1 MTHIDINSLSI
12 KELKELIVR
21 FGKTYKDCLE
31 KDALQERAREALS
44 LHRQAGKDLTKPQA
58 LDDEEAFAMPAYQN
72 SQNSSSGSEDPVPP
86 LIRRS
91 LEQLLPKLM
100 FEGRLQGQVTHSQV
114 RQMVADVMKIQVDRL
129 TEYKEFIKGEA
140 ARQLVELRHLDKQ
153 QMKAAKKRQRE
164 EAAQWQRNI
173 DAAASSGAEVRATE
187 QGGSSALPVKV
198 ASSPSRRLDTSL
210 LESLVSLIDSEIIAS
225 GEAASSRA
233 EVAAAEQGEES
244 LVSLI
249 DSEIIASGEAAS
261 SRAEVAATEQGEE
274 ASPQQLEGGDE
285 VTDNEGIVIPEGQQC
300 TLNPMHGQCI
310 QYHGHNGACTYA
322 SLARNDRPRN
332 LPNPRASWGEDGN
345 KSYNGA

>member
-233 EVAAAEQGEES
+233 EVAA
-244 LVSLI
+244 
-249 DSEIIASGEAAS
+249 
-261 SRAEVAATEQGEE
+261 TEQGEE

-310 QYHGHNGACTYA
+310 QHHGHNGACTYA